1 MPNTSI
7 GGKIVDV
14 ETKIDTAIVN
24 IATLDGK
31 VVVVDGVVDSILA
44 TMALPKIAR
53 KIYTFSATPI
63 STIPI
68 FTVTGAVK
76 VKLYAIC
83 TTGLTPAVAGATVS
97 LGIVGTVA
105 QFIAATLA
113 ADFAAGEIWF
123 DATPTTVVE
132 LDSAVS
138 AGIMA
143 KTVIGDGA
151 DIVID
156 VAVQAITSGVIE
168 FLVEWEPITTDGN
181 VVAV

>member
-7 GGKIVDV
+7 GGKIDAV
-14 ETKIDTAIVN
+14 ETKVDTAISNVGT
-24 IATLDGK
+24 IDTIIDE
-31 VVVVDGVVDSILA
+31 LA
-44 TMALPKIAR
+44 TRATPRIAR
-53 KIYTFSATPI
+53 KAYTFNATGV

-97 LGIVGTVA
+97 LGVVGTVA

-113 ADFAAGEIWF
+113 ADFTAGELWYS
-123 DATPTTVVE
+123 ATPTTVID
-132 LDSAVS
+132 LDSVVS
-138 AGIMA
+138 AGIIA

-168 FLVEWEPITTDGN
+168 FMCEWEPITTNGA
-181 VVAV
+181 VVAA